1 MNIIPF
7 VIRTKKLNLS
17 IYIFTILFGFFS
29 LLTFES
35 NEVFGVELFSKDDK
49 PFGVSYDEWIS
60 KYWNW
65 WVSQSIEETTPVQG
79 GCIIDKS
86 DSIVMLMETT
96 VGGTHNQECEIS
108 SNQGI
113 LIPLWIAWCDS
124 GTDKEYPIAELS
136 KCAREKYNLGNIKS
150 EVKIDGQPLAKLDVR
165 LSLLEGSLDYK
176 INSLS
181 NVSEIYVKAF
191 NLTAPED
198 THKAFTL
205 PGTYHAG
212 AHGWF
217 VFLKPLPPG
226 DHTIFYNVRV
236 TPTGALTSPGTT
248 ANFADI
254 TYLFHVK

>member
-7 VIRTKKLNLS
+7 VISTKKLKLS
-17 IYIFTILFGFFS
+17 IYISTILLGFS
-29 LLTFES
+29 LLIIES
-35 NEVFGVELFSKDDK
+35 NDVFGVELFSKDDK
-49 PFGVSYDEWIS
+49 PFGISYDEWIS

-65 WVSQSIEETTPVQG
+65 WVSQSIEEATPVPG

-108 SNQGI
+108 SSQGI

-150 EVKIDGQPLAKLDVR
+150 EVQIDGQPLAKLDVR
-165 LSLLEGSLDYK
+165 MSLMEGSLDYK

-181 NVSEIYVKAF
+181 NVSEIYVEAF
-191 NLTAPED
+191 NLTAPAD
-198 THKAFTL
+198 THKAFTI

-226 DHTIFYNVRV
+226 DHTVFYNVRV

-254 TYLFHVK
+254 TYLFHVN

>member
-1 MNIIPF
+1 
-7 VIRTKKLNLS
+7 
-17 IYIFTILFGFFS
+17 
-29 LLTFES
+29 
-35 NEVFGVELFSKDDK
+35 
-49 PFGVSYDEWIS
+49 
-60 KYWNW
+60 
-65 WVSQSIEETTPVQG
+65 
-79 GCIIDKS
+79 
-86 DSIVMLMETT
+86 MLMETT

-124 GTDKEYPIAELS
+124 GTDTEYPIAELS

-176 INSLS
+176 INSLT

-198 THKAFTL
+198 THKAFTV
-205 PGTYHAG
+205 PGTFHAG

-226 DHTIFYNVRV
+226 DHTVFYNVRV

>member
-7 VIRTKKLNLS
+7 VFSTTKLNLS
-17 IYIFTILFGFFS
+17 LYIFTILLGFS
-29 LLTFES
+29 LISLES
-35 NEVFGVELFSKDDK
+35 NDVFGIELFSKNEQ
-49 PFGVSYDEWIS
+49 PFGISYDEWIS

-65 WVSQSIEETTPVQG
+65 WVGKSIEEATPVQG

-96 VGGTHNQECEIS
+96 VGGSHNQECEIS

-124 GTDKEYPIAELS
+124 GTDKEYPIEELS
-136 KCAREKYNLGNIKS
+136 QCAREKYNLGNIKS

-165 LSLLEGSLDYK
+165 LSLMEGTLDYK

-191 NLTAPED
+191 NLTAPAD

-217 VFLKPLPPG
+217 IFLKPLPAG
-226 DHTIFYNVRV
+226 DHTVFYNVRV

>member
-7 VIRTKKLNLS
+7 AISIKKLNLS
-17 IYIFTILFGFFS
+17 IYIITILLGFS
-29 LLTFES
+29 LLTLGS
-35 NEVFGVELFSKDDK
+35 DNVFGIELFSKDDK

-65 WVSQSIEETTPVQG
+65 WVSQSIEEATPVQG

-96 VGGTHNQECEIS
+96 VGRTHNQDCEIS
-108 SNQGI
+108 SKQGI

-165 LSLLEGSLDYK
+165 MSLMEEKLDYK

-181 NVSEIYVKAF
+181 NVSEIYVESF
-191 NLTAPED
+191 NLLHPQ
-198 THKAFTL
+198 
-205 PGTYHAG
+205 
-212 AHGWF
+212 
-217 VFLKPLPPG
+217 
-226 DHTIFYNVRV
+226 I
-236 TPTGALTSPGTT
+236 LTKHLL
-248 ANFADI
+248 
-254 TYLFHVK
+254 YLEHIMLVHMDGLFF